1 MTSAESAGREA
12 TTPGSEA
19 PAEPD
24 VGVGPVGTVVEVQE
38 RLRSEVEVRWV
49 LSLVAL
55 AVDLTK

>member
-1 MTSAESAGREA
+1 MEV
-12 TTPGSEA
+12 

-24 VGVGPVGTVVEVQE
+24 VGVGPAGTVVEVQE

-49 LSLVAL
+49 LSLAAL